1 MPGAYIHAIY
11 TLHSLA
17 EIGYFFFKKEIE
29 FGSLLAN
36 ICFLHQHIIILIF
49 NVMNVTLNYIQF
61 CHNHHHHYAKIQ
73 SCKHAT
79 STRITTMSNI
89 HDSFITV
96 FLSRLQ

>member
-17 EIGYFFFKKEIE
+17 EIGNFFFKKEIE

-49 NVMNVTLNYIQF
+49 NVMNVTLNYI
-61 CHNHHHHYAKIQ
+61 H
-73 SCKHAT
+73 
-79 STRITTMSNI
+79 SNFVI
-89 HDSFITV
+89 IIIIIM
-96 FLSRLQ
+96 LRYNRANMQLPRE